1 MARKQTPRSH
11 TNKKRTLLTLGALLV
26 VNAVVAHIV
35 IAQITPHTSGT
46 QSVLGTEAIA
56 PEEGQAVSGDANT
69 LLDRGEHKEIE
80 IYTVKS
86 GDTISGIAEKFHI
99 SVNTIRWANELDK
112 STTIKVGQKLV
123 ILPITGIQYTVK
135 SGDTVSGIAHKFDT
149 DQGEILD
156 FNDLEDPKE
165 LKPGMNIIIPDA
177 EMPAAKPATPEK
189 PATTSSPSK
198 NPTSTSTSTKT
209 TTPTAAEIKT
219 TTESVTKSTG
229 LSMPVPG
236 SILTQALHDV
246 NAVDLGAPTGTP
258 VLAAKEGIVIVSKN
272 NGAYNGGFGNFV
284 VINHGGMQTLY
295 AHLSKVSV
303 KVGDTVDQGDVIG
316 NVGSTGK
323 STGPHLHLE
332 VHGAKNPWAAN
343 KKGTHY

>member
-1 MARKQTPRSH
+1 MARKQTPRSR

-26 VNAVVAHIV
+26 VNAVVAHMV
-35 IAQITPHTSGT
+35 IAQVTPHTSNT
-46 QSVLGTEAIA
+46 QSVLGTETVA

-69 LLDRGEHKEIE
+69 PLDRDEHPEIT
-80 IYTVKS
+80 IYTVKT
-86 GDTISGIAEKFHI
+86 GDTISGIATKFHI
-99 SVNTIRWANELDK
+99 SVNTIRWANELNK
-112 STTIKVGQKLV
+112 TAMIKVGQKLV
-123 ILPITGIQYTVK
+123 ILPITGVQYTVK
-135 SGDTVSGIAHKFDT
+135 SGDTVSGIANKFDS

-156 FNDLEDPKE
+156 FNDLEDPKD
-165 LKPGMNIIIPDA
+165 LKPGMKIIVPDA
-177 EMPAAKPATPEK
+177 EMPAATPTTSEK
-189 PATTSSPSK
+189 PATTSSSK
-198 NPTSTSTSTKT
+198 SVTSTTTSTKT
-209 TTPTAAEIKT
+209 PAPTAAEIKT
-219 TTESVTKSTG
+219 TTESATKSTG

-258 VLAAKEGIVIVSKN
+258 VLAAKEGIVIVSKG

-284 VINHGGMQTLY
+284 VINHSGMQTLY